1 MNHRDQYILNG
12 IRAGNVVSFKALFD
26 EYYPML
32 CHFAEKNG
40 LDLDVAED
48 IVQDLFVKLWE
59 NRNSLTIS
67 SSIKSY
73 LFQSTRN
80 QCLNYLKRGEVKK
93 KFEEYALHLHPNHDY
108 NDAIEEEEL
117 SYFIYKAV
125 ESLPPKCQ
133 EVFRLS
139 RFEEKSNE
147 EISREMG
154 ISSKTVNNQIG
165 KAVKIIRQFL
175 IDNEILVFIF
185 LMLIF

>member
-1 MNHRDQYILNG
+1 MNHRDQNILNG
-12 IRAGNVVSFKALFD
+12 IKAGDVASFKTLFHD
-26 EYYPML
+26 YYPML

-40 LDLDVAED
+40 LKLDVAED

-59 NRNSLTIS
+59 NRNSIAIS

-80 QCLNYLKRGEVKK
+80 QCLNYLKRGEVKR
-93 KFEEYALHLHPNHDY
+93 KFEEYVLHLHPDY
-108 NDAIEEEEL
+108 YYNEAIEEEEL
-117 SYFIYKAV
+117 NYFIYKAV
-125 ESLPPKCQ
+125 ESLPPKCR
-133 EVFRLS
+133 EVFQLS
-139 RFEEKSNE
+139 RFEEKSNDK
-147 EISREMG
+147 ISQEMG

-185 LMLIF
+185 LMMAF